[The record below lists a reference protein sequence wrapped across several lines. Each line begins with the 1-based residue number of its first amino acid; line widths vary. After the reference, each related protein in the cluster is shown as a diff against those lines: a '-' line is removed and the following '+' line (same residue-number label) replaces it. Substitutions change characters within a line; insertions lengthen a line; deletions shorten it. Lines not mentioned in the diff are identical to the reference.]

1 MLGRSLFSLCVV
13 VVLAIQSCTAA
24 ASTPVIQDGV
34 YKIVNVARGY
44 LTSQGQEKGTPVILS
59 DTNNFEGSQ
68 EWEVLNVENDL
79 VLIRNLASGFHL
91 APIDPRNIRFR
102 QVVVQAGREFQW
114 AVQYDE
120 DDKVYRITTH
130 RDYGLRLGAPPP
142 DFPPLVRFEYSD
154 IVPEQ
159 AWKFIKVSHQTR
171 TDCKGGPW
179 RISRHE
185 LYLQET
191 F

>member
-1 MLGRSLFSLCVV
+1 MLGRTLFSLCTVA
-13 VVLAIQSCTAA
+13 VLAIQSCTAT

-34 YKIVNVARGY
+34 YRIANQVRGY

-59 DTNNFEGSQ
+59 DTYNSQSSQ

-79 VLIRNLASGFHL
+79 VLIRNLASGFYL
-91 APIDPRNIRFR
+91 APIDPLNIQFR
-102 QVVVQAGREFQW
+102 EVVVQAGREFQW
-114 AVQYDE
+114 TMQYDE
-120 DDKVYRITTH
+120 DDNVYRITTH

-154 IVPEQ
+154 LVPEQ

-171 TDCKGGPW
+171 TGCKGAPW
-179 RISRHE
+179 RISRHQ
-185 LYLQET
+185 LNLQET